1 MIVLMNENDSYY
13 NLSLN
18 KREGLG
24 IFKLFIKAIKTL
36 NKDNLMIKIIDV
48 FEFKK
53 LSNDR

>member
-53 LSNDR
+53 LRNDR